1 MICGISI
8 ERPTAYSGGNTVTE
22 GPSCAARVPI
32 QRAITV
38 DIDDARRTDTVA
50 WGSATEV
57 IDVAGQLLGGE

>member
-1 MICGISI
+1 M
-8 ERPTAYSGGNTVTE
+8 TE